1 MIAKNHSLQEGEQA
15 VEAEG
20 SSLTPNTRKRSS
32 KRGTTVVETQV
43 RRSTRLKDANKG
55 FKSNGCTDKKCLA
68 YASDPPIIK
77 NEVIKKL
84 AFDFCNLDE
93 AEISDDLL

>member
-1 MIAKNHSLQEGEQA
+1 LTAENHSLQEEDQA

-20 SSLTPNTRKRSS
+20 SSLTPNTRKRAS
-32 KRGTTVVETQV
+32 KRGTAVVETQV
-43 RRSTRLKDANKG
+43 RRSTRRKDANKG

-68 YASDPPIIK
+68 CAPDPPIIK

-93 AEISDDLL
+93 AEINDDLL

>member
-1 MIAKNHSLQEGEQA
+1 MQIKVSNQMA
-15 VEAEG
+15 
-20 SSLTPNTRKRSS
+20 
-32 KRGTTVVETQV
+32 TQ
-43 RRSTRLKDANKG
+43 T
-55 FKSNGCTDKKCLA
+55 KKCLA

-93 AEISDDLL
+93 AKIRPFAVKEEETPPNCKSKDRGAIAQLEPACR

>member
-1 MIAKNHSLQEGEQA
+1 M
-15 VEAEG
+15 EAEG
-20 SSLTPNTRKRSS
+20 SFLTPNTRKRAS

-43 RRSTRLKDANKG
+43 RSTRLKDANKG
-55 FKSNGCTDKKCLA
+55 FKSNGYTDKKCLA

>member
-1 MIAKNHSLQEGEQA
+1 MQIKVSNQMA
-15 VEAEG
+15 
-20 SSLTPNTRKRSS
+20 
-32 KRGTTVVETQV
+32 TQ
-43 RRSTRLKDANKG
+43 T
-55 FKSNGCTDKKCLA
+55 KKCLA

>member
-1 MIAKNHSLQEGEQA
+1 MQIKVSNQMA
-15 VEAEG
+15 
-20 SSLTPNTRKRSS
+20 
-32 KRGTTVVETQV
+32 TQ
-43 RRSTRLKDANKG
+43 T
-55 FKSNGCTDKKCLA
+55 KKCLA

-93 AEISDDLL
+93 AEISDDLLQSKRKKTYPIARASIMVQQPN